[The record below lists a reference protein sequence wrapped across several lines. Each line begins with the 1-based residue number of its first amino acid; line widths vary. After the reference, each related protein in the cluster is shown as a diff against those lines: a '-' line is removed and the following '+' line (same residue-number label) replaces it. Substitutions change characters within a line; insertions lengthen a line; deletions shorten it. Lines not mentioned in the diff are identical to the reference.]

1 MNQTDKQGRS
11 DTADT
16 VNASA
21 SSRPNT
27 IKRDQRQNVRSTIPY
42 LKKKTKS
49 SDLSLESTSSDLCDD
64 GILDLAVDGT
74 KLLGEQLFGL
84 VNETLNTVLD
94 AVLGRGDLVATA
106 ANDVGVVLGTTTVPG
121 KELNF

>member
-1 MNQTDKQGRS
+1 MYTTIKMNQTDKQGRS

-42 LKKKTKS
+42 LKKKP
-49 SDLSLESTSSDLCDD
+49 SLP
-64 GILDLAVDGT
+64 IYVWKAR
-74 KLLGEQLFGL
+74 
-84 VNETLNTVLD
+84 VLIY
-94 AVLGRGDLVATA
+94 ATTA
-106 ANDVGVVLGTTTVPG
+106 SWISL
-121 KELNF
+121 